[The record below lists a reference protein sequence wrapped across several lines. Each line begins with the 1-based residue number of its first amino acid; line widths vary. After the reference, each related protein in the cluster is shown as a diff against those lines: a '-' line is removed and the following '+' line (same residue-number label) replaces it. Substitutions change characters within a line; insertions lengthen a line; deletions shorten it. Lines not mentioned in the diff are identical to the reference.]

1 MTANEAKEALATLYD
16 IKDIMAVVPHRPPFL
31 LVDRVVALEPW
42 KSLSAYKNV
51 TIGEDFFR
59 GHFPGTPV
67 MPGVLVL
74 EAMAQAAMLLLNFSF
89 LDHRDLAPPDIRER
103 IAGKEKEG
111 GGEGDLGVRIAYFAS
126 CDRVKF
132 RRPVVP
138 GDRLDLEASFVRS
151 GGRLWKVAGRARVQG
166 QRTAEAEMTATF

>member
-1 MTANEAKEALATLYD
+1 MTAVEPKEAPPTLYD
-16 IKDIMAVVPHRPPFL
+16 IKEIMSVLPHRSPFL
-31 LVDRVVALEPW
+31 LVDRVVELEPW
-42 KSLSAYKNV
+42 KSLVAYKNV
-51 TIGEDFFR
+51 TIGDDFFR

-74 EAMAQAAMLLLNFSF
+74 EAMAQTSMLLLNFSYR
-89 LDHRDLAPPDIRER
+89 DHRNLAPPEVLEMD
-103 IAGKEKEG
+103 KEQ
-111 GGEGDLGVRIAYFAS
+111 DLSGRIAYFAS

-138 GDRLDLEASFVRS
+138 GDRLDLHANFVRF
-151 GGRLWKVAGRARVQG
+151 GGRLWKVSGRATVQG

>member
-1 MTANEAKEALATLYD
+1 MTVIDTKEQLPTLHDIHEIMKAL
-16 IKDIMAVVPHRPPFL
+16 PHRPPFL
-31 LVDRVVALEPW
+31 LVDRVVSLEPW
-42 KSLSAYKNV
+42 KTLVAFKNV
-51 TIGEDFFR
+51 TINDDFFR

-74 EAMAQAAMLLLNFSF
+74 EAMAQASMLLLHFSRR
-89 LDHRDLAPPDIRER
+89 DHPGEAPEEIRDLLKAE
-103 IAGKEKEG
+103 
-111 GGEGDLGVRIAYFAS
+111 DLSGRIAYFAS

-138 GDRLDLEASFVRS
+138 GDRLDLQANFVRF
-151 GGRLWKVAGRARVQG
+151 GGRLWKVTGKATVQG